1 LCYSERHYA
10 ERHYAERRYAERRYA
25 ERRDVEEVGVVPFK
39 INVTRAIKLFT
50 TVINSVP
57 Q

>member
-1 LCYSERHYA
+1 MLSERHYD
-10 ERHYAERRYAERRYA
+10 ERHYAERRYAERH
-25 ERRDVEEVGVVPFK
+25 DVEEVGVVLFK

-50 TVINSVP
+50 TIINSAR